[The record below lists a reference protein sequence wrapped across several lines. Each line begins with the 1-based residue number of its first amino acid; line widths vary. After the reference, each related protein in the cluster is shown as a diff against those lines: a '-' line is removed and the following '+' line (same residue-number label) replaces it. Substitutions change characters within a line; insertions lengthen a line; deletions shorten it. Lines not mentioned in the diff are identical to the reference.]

1 MRWDGKNLMDHP
13 VWVAIQQ
20 HVVKH
25 LGVYT
30 ENLLLLVIAAISTSP
45 EKIPATAQDFWSW
58 IREALRTATPAR
70 FGQQAVSTHTQIV
83 TATATTPARLEQQ
96 TETVPTKAAEPPK
109 E

>member
-1 MRWDGKNLMDHP
+1 MMDHP

-58 IREALRTATPAR
+58 IRDALRTATPAR
-70 FGQQAVSTHTQIV
+70 FGQQATSTHTQI
-83 TATATTPARLEQQ
+83 TAATALTPARLEQQ
-96 TETVPTKAAEPPK
+96 TETVPTTPVPPATK
-109 E
+109 EK